1 MCAGSMIKASNEKIR
16 RALGQQGLVVNISS
30 EISREEWDQLAW
42 GFGRKFSK
50 FKVEPYDKCPIVIN
64 RDGELLI
71 DELEFSLTPFWGKDY
86 PLKNHT
92 YNARMNRPKGD
103 GFEYVY
109 QVPSY
114 RGAFSNGKF
123 CLIPISRGIESAYA
137 GEYDQ
142 KRFSFFACDREF
154 TFITGLWDEWV
165 NKQTG
170 EVHRGF
176 AMLTSYPNE
185 EMREF
190 GHHREVLVNKPEIWH
205 KLLDGKKKDKKFY
218 DELRESREHVPYKA
232 ELFQELKTRSGAPEK
247 IDFAYPKEDLKVM
260 GPDGNKWL
268 QDRISIARK

>member
-1 MCAGSMIKASNEKIR
+1 MIKASNEKIR
-16 RALGQQGLVVNISS
+16 RALGDRGLKVNISP
-30 EISREEWDQLAW
+30 EISRDDWDQLAW

-50 FKVEPYDKCPIVIN
+50 IKVEPYDKCPIVVY
-64 RDGELLI
+64 RDGELVI
-71 DELEFSLTPFWGKDY
+71 DDFEFSLTPFWAKEY

-103 GFEYVY
+103 GFEYVF

-114 RGAFSNGKF
+114 RGAFSDGKF

-142 KRFSFFACDREF
+142 KRFSFFANDREL
-154 TFITGLWDEWV
+154 TFITGIWDEWV

-176 AMLTSYPNE
+176 AMLTTYPNE

-190 GHHREVLVNKPEIWH
+190 GHHREVLVNKPGIWPT
-205 KLLDGKKKDKKFY
+205 LLNGKRKDKKFY
-218 DELRESREHVPYKA
+218 DKLRESREHVPYEA

-247 IDFAYPKEDLKVM
+247 IDFAYPPEDLEAM
-260 GPDGNKWL
+260 GNDGRQWVR
-268 QDRISIARK
+268 DRISAAKK